1 MLKVGVGR
9 NMMPLWLVTMD
20 DEDLDLEPED
30 PEAPPTR
37 DFQLR
42 SKPPVTTPPEELARI
57 FGKRD
62 TLEDKR
68 KALEATARPLEVT
81 QPAQEVPAEL
91 HIKRTKTGA
100 WSTAS
105 TWGKI
110 VTQLDALGI
119 PYRVGESHYFS
130 GDEVKPVMGKVEG
143 KQTKR
148 VTDYVLVPG
157 SEQTHVWLNF
167 PWKGALAAVRGSE
180 VSWRGKVY
188 ISKEWMEEM
197 VK

>member
-1 MLKVGVGR
+1 
-9 NMMPLWLVTMD
+9 MD
-20 DEDLDLEPED
+20 DDLDPELEE
-30 PEAPPTR
+30 PEAPVVR
-37 DFQLR
+37 DFQKR
-42 SKPPVTTPPEELARI
+42 SKPLVTTPPEELARI

-68 KALEATARPLEVT
+68 KALEAQARPLHIT
-81 QPAQEVPAEL
+81 QSARSVPPGIY
-91 HIKRTKTGA
+91 IKRTKTGA
-100 WSTAS
+100 WSTQS

-110 VTQLDALGI
+110 VTHLDALGI
-119 PYRVGESHYFS
+119 PYKVGESHYFS

-148 VTDYVLVPG
+148 VTDYALVPG

-167 PWKGALAAVRGSE
+167 PWKGALAAARGSE
-180 VSWRGKVY
+180 VSWRGRVY
-188 ISKEWMEEM
+188 SSKEWMEEM

>member
-1 MLKVGVGR
+1 
-9 NMMPLWLVTMD
+9 MD
-20 DEDLDLEPED
+20 DEPLDLEPEE
-30 PEAPPTR
+30 PQEFAPR

-42 SKPPVTTPPEELARI
+42 SKPHVTTPPEELARI

-68 KALEATARPLEVT
+68 KALEAIARPKRVI
-81 QPAQEVPAEL
+81 QAAQEVAPEK

-110 VTQLDALGI
+110 VTQLEALGV
-119 PYRVGESHYFS
+119 PYKVGESLYFS
-130 GDEVKPVMGKVEG
+130 GDEVKAVKAKVEG
-143 KQTKR
+143 KKTPL
-148 VTDYVLVPG
+148 VVDYQLVEG
-157 SEQTHVWLNF
+157 KDCVGVFLYFVWGGRLVRCYDNF
-167 PWKGALAAVRGSE
+167 IIWTGRG
-180 VSWRGKVY
+180 VY
-188 ISKEWMEEM
+188 SSTEWMEEM

>member
-1 MLKVGVGR
+1 
-9 NMMPLWLVTMD
+9 MD
-20 DEDLDLEPED
+20 DELLDAELEEPET
-30 PEAPPTR
+30 PIVR

-68 KALEATARPLEVT
+68 KALEATARPHAIT
-81 QPAQEVPAEL
+81 QPAQGVAPEL

-100 WSTAS
+100 WNMQS
-105 TWGKI
+105 TWGQI
-110 VTQLDALGI
+110 VTQLEALGI
-119 PYRVGESHYFS
+119 PYKVGESRYRKA
-130 GDEVKPVMGKVEG
+130 DKVKPVKGKIEG
-143 KQTKR
+143 KQTLEN
-148 VTDYVLVPG
+148 VDYVLVPG

-167 PWKGALAAVRGSE
+167 PWQGSLAAARGSE
-180 VSWRGKVY
+180 VSWRGRVY
-188 ISKEWMEEM
+188 SSKEWMEEM

>member
-1 MLKVGVGR
+1 
-9 NMMPLWLVTMD
+9 MD
-20 DEDLDLEPED
+20 DETLDLELEEPQEF
-30 PEAPPTR
+30 APR
-37 DFQLR
+37 DFRLR
-42 SKPPVTTPPEELARI
+42 SKPHVTTPPEELARI

-68 KALEATARPLEVT
+68 LRLEVMALPMEVT
-81 QPAQEVPAEL
+81 QPAKEVPPEL

-100 WSTAS
+100 WSTQS

-119 PYRVGESHYFS
+119 PYKVGESHYFS
-130 GDEVKPVMGKVEG
+130 GDEVKAIMGKVEG

-148 VTDYVLVPG
+148 VTDYVLIPG

-188 ISKEWMEEM
+188 SSKEWTEEM

>member
-1 MLKVGVGR
+1 
-9 NMMPLWLVTMD
+9 MD
-20 DEDLDLEPED
+20 DETLDLEPEE
-30 PEAPPTR
+30 PQEIAPR

-42 SKPPVTTPPEELARI
+42 SKPHVTTPPEDLARI

-68 KALEATARPLEVT
+68 KALDATARPKVIT
-81 QPAQEVPAEL
+81 RPAQEVAPEL

-110 VTQLDALGI
+110 VTQLEALGV
-119 PYRVGESHYFS
+119 PYKVGESHYFS
-130 GDEVKPVMGKVEG
+130 GDEVKAIMGKVEG

-148 VTDYVLVPG
+148 VTDYVLIPG
-157 SEQTHVWLNF
+157 SDKSHVWLNF
-167 PWKGALAAVRGSE
+167 PWKGSLAAVRGSE
-180 VSWRGKVY
+180 VSWANRVY
-188 ISKEWMEEM
+188 SSTEWMEEM

>member
-1 MLKVGVGR
+1 
-9 NMMPLWLVTMD
+9 MD
-20 DEDLDLEPED
+20 DEVLDLELEEL
-30 PEAPPTR
+30 EAPTVR

-42 SKPPVTTPPEELARI
+42 SKPLVTTPPEELARI

-68 KALEATARPLEVT
+68 LRLESECTPLHITESARSVSPD
-81 QPAQEVPAEL
+81 L

-100 WSTAS
+100 WNAQS

-110 VTQLDALGI
+110 VTMLDELDT
-119 PYRVGESHYFS
+119 PYKVGESHYFS

-148 VTDYVLVPG
+148 VTDYMLVPG
-157 SEQTHVWLNF
+157 EHRTHVWLNF
-167 PWKGALAAVRGSE
+167 PWLGSLAAARGSE
-180 VSWRGKVY
+180 VSWRGRVY
-188 ISKEWMEEM
+188 SSTEWMEEM
-197 VK
+197 VRG

>member
-1 MLKVGVGR
+1 
-9 NMMPLWLVTMD
+9 MD
-20 DEDLDLEPED
+20 DEDLDLEPEE
-30 PEAPPTR
+30 PQEIAPR
-37 DFQLR
+37 DFLLR
-42 SKPPVTTPPEELARI
+42 SKPHVTTPPEELARI

-68 KALEATARPLEVT
+68 KALEATARPHAIT
-81 QPAQEVPAEL
+81 QPAQEVAPEL

-100 WSTAS
+100 WSTQS

-110 VTQLDALGI
+110 VTQLEALGI
-119 PYRVGESHYFS
+119 PYKVGESRYFS
-130 GDEVKPVMGKVEG
+130 GDDVKAIMGKVEG

-148 VTDYVLVPG
+148 VTDYALIPG
-157 SEQTHVWLNF
+157 SEQVHVWLNF
-167 PWKGALAAVRGSE
+167 PWRGALAAVRGSE

-188 ISKEWMEEM
+188 SSKEWMEEM

>member
-1 MLKVGVGR
+1 M
-9 NMMPLWLVTMD
+9 N
-20 DEDLDLEPED
+20 DELDPELEE
-30 PEAPPTR
+30 PEAPVVR
-37 DFQLR
+37 DFYKR
-42 SKPPVTTPPEELARI
+42 SKPHVTTPPEELARI

-68 KALEATARPLEVT
+68 RSLEATARPLHVT
-81 QPAQEVPAEL
+81 QPAREVAPEL

-100 WSTAS
+100 WSTQS

-110 VTQLDALGI
+110 VTHLEALDI
-119 PYRVGESHYFS
+119 PYKVGESHYFS
-130 GDEVKPVMGKVEG
+130 GDEVKPVTGKVEG

-157 SEQTHVWLNF
+157 SEQAHVWLNF
-167 PWKGALAAVRGSE
+167 PWQGALAAVRGSE
-180 VSWRGKVY
+180 VSWRGRVY
-188 ISKEWMEEM
+188 SSKEWMEEM